1 MGHKWSSCQTLVDMT
16 LSSVRP
22 LRFIFAQI
30 MKKDMQAHK
39 EACEF
44 FFFYNT
50 ILGRKHHWP
59 QSKEK
64 TIKFL

>member
-1 MGHKWSSCQTLVDMT
+1 MT

-44 FFFYNT
+44 FFFFFFFKTQNLVENT
-50 ILGRKHHWP
+50 IGPKARKK
-59 QSKEK
+59 QSNPFKKEG
-64 TIKFL
+64 I